1 MGFRWECGVC
11 WWLACVLWVVWVK
24 GTYLAL
30 RAGGV
35 TYRAVRRNMLKSQ
48 SVVRMESWTVGD
60 A

>member
-1 MGFRWECGVC
+1 
-11 WWLACVLWVVWVK
+11 VLWVVWVK